1 MFNPRPLGAA
11 GVAALLLLAAT
22 AVGAADDPTAWFQAT
37 TQKLYDA
44 VASGDKAPWDAV
56 LDAGC
61 MVTTEDG
68 DVFDRA
74 KFLEELRPLP
84 SGFSGQIKVRG
95 LSVRTIGEVAI
106 VHYWLDEVEDIFDQ
120 RLKTTYVE
128 TDAYRRSQGSW
139 KAVAMHVTVVP
150 RNMEPIAVS
159 HSSWPALLGD
169 YHYSDQAKSR
179 YQVFMRDGA
188 LYGGRDPK
196 SATELIPLAPLVF
209 YQKDS
214 IHIMVFVQD
223 RGGAINEVR
232 ELHKYNEVR
241 MHRFSPPQ
249 G

>member
-1 MFNPRPLGAA
+1 MSTPKSLSVA
-11 GVAALLLLAAT
+11 GVTALLLLAVT
-22 AVGAADDPTAWFQAT
+22 AVGAADDPTAWFQVT

-44 VASGDKAPWDAV
+44 VALGDKAPWEAV
-56 LDAGC
+56 LDTDC

-95 LSVRTIGEVAI
+95 LTVRSIGDVAI

-128 TDAYRRSQGSW
+128 TDAYRRSQGAW

-150 RNMEPIAVS
+150 RNMEAIAVS
-159 HSSWPALLGD
+159 HSGWPALLGD
-169 YHYSDQAKSR
+169 YHYNDQAKSR

-188 LYGGRDPK
+188 LYGGRDLK

-223 RGGAINEVR
+223 RSGAINEVR

-241 MHRFSPPQ
+241 MHRVSAAA

>member
-1 MFNPRPLGAA
+1 MSTPKSLSVA
-11 GVAALLLLAAT
+11 GVTALLLLAVT
-22 AVGAADDPTAWFQAT
+22 AVGAADDPTAWFEVT

-44 VASGDKAPWDAV
+44 VALGDKAPWEAV
-56 LDAGC
+56 LDTDC

-95 LSVRTIGEVAI
+95 LTVRSIGDVAI

-128 TDAYRRSQGSW
+128 TDAYRRSQGAW

-150 RNMEPIAVS
+150 RNMEAIAVS
-159 HSSWPALLGD
+159 HSGWPALLGD
-169 YHYSDQAKSR
+169 YHYNDQAKSR

-188 LYGGRDPK
+188 LYGGRDLK

-223 RGGAINEVR
+223 RSGAINEVR

-241 MHRFSPPQ
+241 MHRVSAAA

>member
-1 MFNPRPLGAA
+1 MSTPKSLSVA
-11 GVAALLLLAAT
+11 GVTALLLLAVT
-22 AVGAADDPTAWFQAT
+22 AVGAADDPTAWFQVT

-44 VASGDKAPWDAV
+44 VALGDKAPWEAV
-56 LDAGC
+56 LDTDC

-95 LSVRTIGEVAI
+95 LTVRSIGDVAI

-128 TDAYRRSQGSW
+128 TDAYRRSQGAW
-139 KAVAMHVTVVP
+139 K
-150 RNMEPIAVS
+150 AVS
-159 HSSWPALLGD
+159 HSGWPALLGD
-169 YHYSDQAKSR
+169 YHYNDQAKSR

-188 LYGGRDPK
+188 LYGGRDLK

-223 RGGAINEVR
+223 RSGAINEVR

-241 MHRFSPPQ
+241 MHRVSAAA